1 MVVKAFEQ
9 LEQLLTP
16 VTDLLTPE
24 AAQVLVDFRFDAA
37 TQARVAELAD
47 KANEGLLTDTERQEY
62 AQYIEM
68 GDLVGILQARAR
80 NVLRR
85 QTP

>member
-1 MVVKAFEQ
+1 MVVKAFSQ
-9 LEQLLTP
+9 LEHFLAP
-16 VTDLLTPE
+16 VADLLTPE
-24 AAQVLVDFRFDAA
+24 IARKLVEFRFDSE

-47 KANEGLLTDTERQEY
+47 KANEGLLSPDERQEY
-62 AQYIEM
+62 AQFVEM

-80 NVLRR
+80 NVLRQ